1 MASALA
7 ILFSICIVHLIFASR
22 HADIL
27 KQCSHDLSGLEKE
40 SIYDLHE
47 LNFAFFS
54 HSGRIHV
61 CGGAAM
67 AETAIRPL
75 SLSKINPRSREE
87 RSSDVNVIERGK
99 FSLQGK
105 DVTVSV
111 IGLEPYIVY
120 TPQGVKGAE
129 VILTL

>member
-1 MASALA
+1 
-7 ILFSICIVHLIFASR
+7 
-22 HADIL
+22 
-27 KQCSHDLSGLEKE
+27 
-40 SIYDLHE
+40 
-47 LNFAFFS
+47 
-54 HSGRIHV
+54 
-61 CGGAAM
+61 M
-67 AETAIRPL
+67 AESAIRPL